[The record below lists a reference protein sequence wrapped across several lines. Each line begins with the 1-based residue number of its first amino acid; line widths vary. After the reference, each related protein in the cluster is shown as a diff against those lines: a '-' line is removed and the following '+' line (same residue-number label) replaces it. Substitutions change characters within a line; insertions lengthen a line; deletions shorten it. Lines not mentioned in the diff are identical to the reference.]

1 MPNQKWLQSL
11 YPQKLGR
18 EFYNEK
24 EEVKKLLIGYVL
36 SLVSSL
42 WFINLSFDFI
52 TQRYSQ
58 A

>member
-36 SLVSSL
+36 KP
-42 WFINLSFDFI
+42 
-52 TQRYSQ
+52 SQ
-58 A
+58 QFVIH